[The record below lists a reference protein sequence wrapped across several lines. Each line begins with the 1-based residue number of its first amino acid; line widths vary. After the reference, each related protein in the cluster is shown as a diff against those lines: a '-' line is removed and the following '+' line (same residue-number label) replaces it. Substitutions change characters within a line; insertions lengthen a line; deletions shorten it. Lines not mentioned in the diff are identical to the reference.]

1 MKKRKNA
8 LHCRIK
14 FDKKMKA
21 NIRTDQ
27 KKPLLSYKIGVVH
40 RDVKKYNSKGFRIK
54 SRLKAT
60 RLLEHL
66 FSRRIT
72 NYTRWQETQ

>member
-1 MKKRKNA
+1 MKKRKCA

-21 NIRTDQ
+21 DRRAWQ
-27 KKPLLSYKIGVVH
+27 KIPRLSYKIGEVH

-60 RLLEHL
+60 SLLEYL

-72 NYTRWQETQ
+72 NYLWQKQ

>member
-1 MKKRKNA
+1 MKKRKDA
-8 LHCRIK
+8 LHCHIK
-14 FDKKMKA
+14 FEKKMKA
-21 NIRTDQ
+21 DVRTWQ
-27 KKPLLSYKIGVVH
+27 KKPRLSYKIGAVH

-54 SRLKAT
+54 SRLKAM

-72 NYTRWQETQ
+72 NYTK

>member
-1 MKKRKNA
+1 MKKRKDA

-21 NIRTDQ
+21 GRRAWQ
-27 KKPLLSYKIGVVH
+27 KIPRLSYKIGVVY

-72 NYTRWQETQ
+72 NYLWQKQ